1 MNKTTKKVLSLVLMM
16 IMILSSVPMTSFALT
31 MCDMIGHNVE
41 MVVTKEATCTEAGVK
56 TEKCTRSN
64 CDYTTNKTEVIP
76 LKSHT
81 IATIDAV
88 SPTCGKTGNTAG
100 AYCAVCDLI
109 TVPCETIPALG
120 HTLVDFPAV
129 QPTCGVNGNNAGKK
143 CSICN
148 EVISGGEPIIAGE
161 HDYKQISFE
170 AGSCKDNT
178 PTTEVKKCKV
188 CGDTK
193 TTTKA
198 AECDFGTWITQS
210 IPTCSVAGKMT
221 RTCSECG
228 TTEEKTIDKTPHTEV
243 VVIAEAATCDKAGKN
258 AGKKCTICGA
268 ITQGCE
274 VIPATGHR
282 EKVVAGYAASCGKKG
297 LSDGSYCEV
306 CNKELRVQVEIAA
319 LDHIIEIDNAASIKP
334 TCSTDGYQ
342 VEKCVRVGCGYT
354 NNVVLPKTHGE
365 GLKVVTPATCTTAG
379 KKSGYC
385 TSCNQT
391 VVETIAPLG
400 HVVTNELS
408 WIVLESPNC
417 DKEGKRVAT
426 CARCGGQAVEV
437 IPALSHVEAVYTPA
451 KAPTCKE
458 EGATESKQCTICK
471 TITVKAEKIDKL
483 EHTFGD
489 WTETKT
495 ATCKVAGVK
504 EAVCTVCGEKK
515 LETIDRLPH
524 TEEII
529 PAVEA
534 TCDKDGSTM
543 GVTCTVCKEVLEKVT
558 LVEALGHN
566 YIKDEANS
574 VEPLCELEGKF
585 YGTCDRCGHIKDEI
599 VPAKGHDNDVTPGY
613 PADCTLSGVS
623 DGKTC
628 KVCGK
633 VTAEP
638 EQIPA
643 LGHDFVVDANTSTP
657 ATCETNGFENL
668 NCSRCKATDRREA
681 PATGHSFGEWEVT
694 VQPTCDKQG
703 EKTRTCVTAGCGKTE
718 MEYIESNGSHD
729 VQIKAAKDPTC
740 TEKGLTQG
748 SYCVK
753 CNEIFEVQEEVEAL
767 GHKIDG
773 VDPTLTKATTKK
785 DGSYAIKCERCDE
798 LVNPKVIYK
807 IDEKS
812 IKLST
817 ATCTYNGKERKPSVT
832 VKDSKGNVLKSGTDY
847 TVKYPSGRK
856 AVGEY
861 KITVTFKGNY
871 SGSKNLIF
879 TIAPAKT
886 SKITATSSQKEYVKL
901 SWKAVE
907 GATGYRVYVYETIE
921 GKTRKKVASVNG
933 KTTYNLQK
941 DYLGDTMAVGAQYKV
956 AVVAY
961 TKLAD
966 GTVIHALAGTAYTFT
981 RTPGKP
987 SLTVT
992 SASGKANLKWTN
1004 VEDESGYQVYYATSE
1019 NGEYK
1024 KLTSTTKNEY
1034 SKAFTKGKTLYFKVR
1049 AYTKFNDEVTYGKFS
1064 DIAKITIK

>member
-81 IATIDAV
+81 IATIEAV
-88 SPTCGKTGNTAG
+88 LPTCGKTGNTAG

-109 TVPCETIPALG
+109 TVPCETVPALG

-143 CSICN
+143 CSICGD
-148 EVISGGEPIIAGE
+148 VISGGEPIIAGE
-161 HDYKQISFE
+161 HDYKQVSFT
-170 AGSCKDNT
+170 AGSCKTGT

-198 AECDFGTWITQS
+198 AECDFGTWIAQS

-221 RTCSECG
+221 RTCSVCG

-258 AGKKCTICGA
+258 AGKKCTICGT

-282 EKVVAGYAASCGKKG
+282 EKIVAGYAASCGKKG

-524 TEEII
+524 TEVI
-529 PAVEA
+529 VEA
-534 TCDKDGSTM
+534 KNPTCTEDGSTQ
-543 GVTCTVCKEVLEKVT
+543 GSTCSVCKEVLEKVT

-1049 AYTKFNDEVTYGKFS
+1049 AYTKFSDEVTYGKFS

>member
-16 IMILSSVPMTSFALT
+16 IMILSSVPMSSFALT
-31 MCDMIGHNVE
+31 MCDVIGHDVE
-41 MVVTKEATCTEAGVK
+41 MVVTKDATCTEAGLK
-56 TEKCTRSN
+56 TEKCTRTG
-64 CDYTTNKTEVIP
+64 CDYSTGRTEVIAY
-76 LKSHT
+76 KSHT
-81 IATIDAV
+81 IATIEAV

-100 AYCAVCDLI
+100 AYCSVCDLV

-129 QPTCGVNGNNAGKK
+129 QPTCGVNGMNAGKK

-148 EVISGGEPIIAGE
+148 EVISGGEPIIASD
-161 HDYKQISFE
+161 HDYKQLSYT
-170 AGSCKDNT
+170 AGSCKDGT
-178 PTTEVKKCKV
+178 PSTEVKKCKV

-193 TTTKA
+193 TTAKP
-198 AECDFGTWITQS
+198 AECDFGAWITQS
-210 IPTCSVAGKMT
+210 IATCSVNGKMT

-228 TTEEKTIDKTPHTEV
+228 ETEEKILDKTPHTEV

-258 AGKKCTICGA
+258 AGKKCTVCGA
-268 ITQGCE
+268 VTQGCE
-274 VIPATGHR
+274 EIPALGHK
-282 EKVVAGYAASCGKKG
+282 EKVIAGYAATCGKKG
-297 LSDGSYCEV
+297 LSDGAYCEV
-306 CNKELRVQVEIAA
+306 CNKEIRPQVEIAA
-319 LDHIIEIDNAASIKP
+319 LDHIIEIDRNASINP
-334 TCSTDGYQ
+334 TCTTDGYQ

-365 GLKVVTPATCTTAG
+365 GLTVVKAATCTEAG

-385 TSCNQT
+385 RSCNQT
-391 VVETIAPLG
+391 VVETIPALG
-400 HVVTNELS
+400 HSVTNELS

-417 DKEGKRVAT
+417 NKEGKKVAT
-426 CARCGGQAVEV
+426 CARCGGQAVEA
-437 IPALSHVEAVYTPA
+437 IPALSHQEAVYTPA
-451 KAPTCKE
+451 KPATCKD

-471 TITVKAEKIDKL
+471 TITVKSETIEKL
-483 EHTFGD
+483 PHTFGD

-504 EAVCTVCGEKK
+504 EAVCTACGEKK

-524 TEEII
+524 TEEIT
-529 PAVEA
+529 PAVEP
-534 TCDKDGSTM
+534 TCDKEGSTK
-543 GVTCTVCKEVLEKVT
+543 GVTCTVCKDVLEKVT
-558 LVEALGHN
+558 VIDALGHN
-566 YIKDEANS
+566 YIKDETQS
-574 VEPLCELEGKF
+574 VEPNCELEGKF
-585 YGTCDRCGHIKDEI
+585 YGTCDRCGHIKDEV
-599 VPAKGHDNDVTPGY
+599 VPAKGHDEEVTPGT
-613 PADCTLSGVS
+613 PADCTLGGVS

-638 EQIPA
+638 QQTEP

-657 ATCETNGFENL
+657 ATCEENGFENL
-668 NCSRCKATDRREA
+668 YCSRCKATDRRETE
-681 PATGHSFGEWEVT
+681 ATGHSFGEWEVT

-729 VQIKAAKDPTC
+729 VQIQAAKDPTC

-753 CNEIFEVQEEVEAL
+753 CNEIFEVQEEVDPL

-773 VDPTLTKATTKK
+773 VEPTLTKATTKK
-785 DGSYAIKCERCDE
+785 DGSYAIKCERCNE
-798 LVNPKVIYK
+798 LVNPQVIAK
-807 IDEKS
+807 INEKS

-817 ATCTYNGKERKPSVT
+817 ATCTYNGKKRTPSVT
-832 VKDSKGNVLKSGTDY
+832 VKDVNGVALEKDKDF
-847 TVKYPSGRK
+847 TVKYASGRTK
-856 AVGEY
+856 VGEY

-871 SGSKNLIF
+871 SGSKTLIF
-879 TIAPAKT
+879 TIAPGKT

-907 GATGYRVYVYETIE
+907 GATGYRVYVYETVE
-921 GKTRKKVASVNG
+921 GKTRKKVASVTG

-961 TKLAD
+961 TKLEN
-966 GTVIHALAGTAYTFT
+966 GTVIHALAGVAHTFT

-1004 VEDESGYQVYYATSE
+1004 VEDETGYQVYYATSE

-1024 KLTSTTKNEY
+1024 KLVSTAKNEY

-1049 AYTKFNDEVTYGKFS
+1049 AYTKFDGEVIYGKYS
-1064 DIAKITIK
+1064 DVAKITIK